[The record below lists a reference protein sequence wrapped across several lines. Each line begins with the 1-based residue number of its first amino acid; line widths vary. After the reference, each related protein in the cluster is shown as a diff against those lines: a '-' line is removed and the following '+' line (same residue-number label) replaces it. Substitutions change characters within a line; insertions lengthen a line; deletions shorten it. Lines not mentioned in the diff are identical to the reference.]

1 MRERINDPAR
11 ISLMLEAIAN
21 IQEYLSECLSYDS
34 FASNKLLC
42 HAVFYN
48 LQCIGECSYKL
59 SRNFVQEHPEVDW
72 EAIEGLRHVLVHDY
86 YTVDTATIWAVIEKD
101 LPSLKDYLLQHVP
114 GQENGQKCA
123 LRDAPARARARK

>member
-21 IQEYLSECLSYDS
+21 IQEYLSECPTYDS

-59 SRNFVQEHPEVDW
+59 SRGFVQAHPEVDW
-72 EAIEGLRHVLVHDY
+72 QAIEGLRHVLVHDY
-86 YTVDTATIWAVIEKD
+86 YTVDTATIWAVIESD
-101 LPSLKDYLLQHVP
+101 LPGLKEYLRRLPV
-114 GQENGQKCA
+114 
-123 LRDAPARARARK
+123 